1 MTVTSAPLDFPDR
14 HDGLV
19 YVMPPELDMAVR
31 VALATGRP
39 LLLRGSPGSGKS
51 TVAAYVARQRNWRY
65 YEHVI
70 TSRSQARDLLWTFDA
85 VRRLADAQ
93 SGIRDLASSAYIEPG
108 ALWWAFDPESAKRRG
123 AETATSHP
131 PLQPFAEVNRDRS
144 PDHAVVLIDEID
156 KADPDLPNGI
166 LVPLSSSSFVI
177 SELNLEVRKAPST
190 RPVPT
195 DTARHL
201 IIITT
206 NEERELPEAFL
217 RRCVVLWL
225 DPPDAD
231 RLVTI
236 AQEHFTTYGEGWT
249 DSHEALAREV
259 AQAVIEARDKA
270 RMHGIRP
277 ASTAEFLDAL
287 RACRHLGVGPTDDV
301 WPLLRKFVLIKPQ
314 RPGIEDDQ
322 RHLAW

>member
-1 MTVTSAPLDFPDR
+1 MATTGTPLDFPDR

-51 TVAAYVARQRNWRY
+51 TVAAYLARQRGWRY

-70 TSRSQARDLLWTFDA
+70 TSQSQARDLLWTFDA

-93 SGIRDLASSAYIEPG
+93 AGIPDLPSAAYVEPG
-108 ALWWAFDPESAKRRG
+108 VLWWAFAPESARRRG
-123 AETATSHP
+123 SIPAGSP
-131 PLQPFAEVNRDRS
+131 PLEPLHETNRDRS
-144 PDHAVVLIDEID
+144 IDHAVVLIDEID
-156 KADPDLPNGI
+156 KADPDLPNGL
-166 LVPLSSSSFVI
+166 LVPLSSSSFMI
-177 SELNLEVRKAPST
+177 PEINTEVRKAAST
-190 RPVPT
+190 QPAPT

-225 DPPDAD
+225 DPPDED
-231 RLVTI
+231 RLVMI
-236 AQEHFTTYGEGWT
+236 AKEHFTTYGEGWT
-249 DSHEALAREV
+249 QSYEALAREV
-259 AQAVIEARDKA
+259 AQAVVEARDKA
-270 RMHGIRP
+270 RLNGIRP

-287 RACRHLGVGPTDDV
+287 RACRHLRIGPTDDA
-301 WPLLRKFVLIKPQ
+301 WSLLCKFVLIKPQ
-314 RPGIEDDQ
+314 RPGVEDDQ